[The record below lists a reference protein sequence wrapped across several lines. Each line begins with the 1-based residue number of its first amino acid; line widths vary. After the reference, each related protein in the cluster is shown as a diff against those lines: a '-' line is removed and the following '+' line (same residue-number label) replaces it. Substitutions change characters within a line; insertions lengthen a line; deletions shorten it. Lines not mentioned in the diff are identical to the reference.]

1 MRLAVCTLSAVLL
14 SGCSWLGGLTGGGHH
29 SPQAKSANYEYG
41 GRYTSNQQH
50 SAQNYGAQH
59 NPCQIFSPQQPVP
72 RGCDPA
78 SVTLGT
84 QGAQY
89 GGYPQQP
96 NFGGGQGAYG
106 GQYANQGYGSH
117 AGVAGQQA
125 ANYNPRKQLRK
136 PRWRGTMS
144 MGIEKSYSGNLLD
157 FTKVPTL
164 DPVAT
169 YNPQN
174 ANQSIA
180 TGSEATGSIT
190 QTTWTANDAGRTDG
204 LGSPLPAN
212 SIFTPNSYQRVSGS
226 DTSFDDV
233 YSTPL
238 RIAGGLEY
246 IFNPRTTL
254 FANAGY
260 SYSEGKSGK
269 VASITGALYQYDS
282 SQSYA
287 PAGGGLFA
295 PVGAPIETITNGER
309 GQVITDYTYDFTDMA
324 RVDLEVGGRHYFNP
338 IVKDQGFRTLTPFI
352 GGSAGVSHYNA
363 TSANVAQRQLQY
375 REAFQNTGTNPLY
388 VTTNSRVDL
397 YDSQWIPSGQLNA
410 GIEWQ
415 LTPKTA
421 MAFETGVRIEGAREY
436 SNGTKGS
443 TNVAVP
449 LTIRGSYNF

>member
-14 SGCSWLGGLTGGGHH
+14 SGCSWLGGLTGGGGHH

-41 GRYTSNQQH
+41 GRYTSNQQR

-59 NPCQIFSPQQPVP
+59 NPCQIYSPQQPVP

-96 NFGGGQGAYG
+96 NFGGGQ
-106 GQYANQGYGSH
+106 YANQGYGSH

-125 ANYNPRKQLRK
+125 ANYNPRKQIRK
-136 PRWRGTMS
+136 PRWRGSMS
-144 MGIEKSYSGNLLD
+144 LGVEKSYSGSLLE
-157 FTKVPTL
+157 FAKVPVL
-164 DPVAT
+164 DPTAG
-169 YNPQN
+169 YNPQDYN
-174 ANQSIA
+174 EGRS
-180 TGSEATGSIT
+180 TGSPASGRTVAS
-190 QTTWTANDAGRTDG
+190 TWTANDQNVSGTG
-204 LGSPLPAN
+204 V
-212 SIFTPNSYQRVSGS
+212 FTPNQYEEALMPDV
-226 DTSFDDV
+226 SFDDV
-233 YSTPL
+233 YTTPL
-238 RIAGGLEY
+238 RIAGGVEY
-246 IFNPRTTL
+246 IMSPRTTF

-260 SYSEGKSGK
+260 SKAEGKNADIATVNATLYRLDEAQNYVS
-269 VASITGALYQYDS
+269 ATPPATGNVLDGPPEFAT
-282 SQSYA
+282 SYIPNQQIA
-287 PAGGGLFA
+287 RFS
-295 PVGAPIETITNGER
+295 
-309 GQVITDYTYDFTDMA
+309 YDFTDME
-324 RVDLEVGGRHYFNP
+324 RMDFEVGGRHYLNP
-338 IVKDQGFRTLTPFI
+338 IVKDQGFKTLTPFV
-352 GGSAGVSHYNA
+352 GASVGASHYNGVSFNTA
-363 TSANVAQRQLQY
+363 QTQLFYERAFESGGEVADFY
-375 REAFQNTGTNPLY
+375 SVIGPST
-388 VTTNSRVDL
+388 RVDL